1 MKEAIR
7 YITFDD
13 AVFIYKEDAEYHEIM
28 RRLRAKHTALYS
40 NVSNLMRE
48 KVSTSRRITSIE
60 NELKTINDTFTFR
73 PEVMDTP
80 DNLRLMVRRM
90 NLRLELKRLK
100 DLLKSIKP
108 LLIKQNQMLC
118 RAELELNRYEAEH
131 DELVKNRNITGH
143 KQNE

>member
-1 MKEAIR
+1 MKAETR
-7 YITFDD
+7 YIAFDG
-13 AVFIYKEDAEYHEIM
+13 AVFVYPEDAEYHEIM
-28 RRLRAKHTALYS
+28 RRLRAKHTVLGGQ
-40 NVSNLMRE
+40 VSDLMRE

-80 DNLRLMVRRM
+80 DNLRLMVHRI

-108 LLIKQNQMLC
+108 LLVKQNQMFC
-118 RAELELNRYEAEH
+118 RTELEIQFYEHEH
-131 DELVKNRNITGH
+131 DEFVKNRNIKER

>member
-13 AVFIYKEDAEYHEIM
+13 AVFTYKEDAEYHEIM

>member
-1 MKEAIR
+1 MREAIR

-13 AVFIYKEDAEYHEIM
+13 ATFVYPEDAEYHEIM
-28 RRLRAKHTALYS
+28 RRLRAKYNALCG
-40 NVSNLMRE
+40 NVSSLMRE
-48 KVSTSRRITSIE
+48 KVSASRRITSIE

-73 PEVMDTP
+73 PEVMDTT

-108 LLIKQNQMLC
+108 LLIKQNQMFC
-118 RAELELNRYEAEH
+118 RTELDINRYEAEH
-131 DELVKNRNITGH
+131 NELVKNRNIT
-143 KQNE
+143 KRNQNK

>member
-13 AVFIYKEDAEYHEIM
+13 EVFTYKEDAEYHEIM
-28 RRLRAKHTALYS
+28 RRLRAKHTALCS
-40 NVSNLMRE
+40 NVSHLMRE

-80 DNLRLMVRRM
+80 DNLRLMVRRI

-100 DLLKSIKP
+100 VLLKSIKP
-108 LLIKQNQMLC
+108 LLVKQNQMFC
-118 RAELELNRYEAEH
+118 RTELEIQFYEHEH
-131 DELVKNRNITGH
+131 DEFVKNRNITER

>member
-28 RRLRAKHTALYS
+28 RRLRAKHTALDS
-40 NVSNLMRE
+40 NVSSLMRE

-73 PEVMDTP
+73 PEVMNTP

>member
-1 MKEAIR
+1 MKKETR
-7 YITFDD
+7 YITFDG
-13 AVFIYKEDAEYHEIM
+13 ATFVYPEDAEYHEIM
-28 RRLRAKHTALYS
+28 RRLRAKHTALCG

-48 KVSTSRRITSIE
+48 KVSASRRITSIE
-60 NELKTINDTFTFR
+60 NELKTINDTFALR

-80 DNLRLMVRRM
+80 DNLYLMVRRM

-108 LLIKQNQMLC
+108 LLVKQNQMFC
-118 RAELELNRYEAEH
+118 RTELEIQFYEQEH
-131 DELVKNRNITGH
+131 DELVKNRNIKER

>member
-13 AVFIYKEDAEYHEIM
+13 AVFTYKEDAEYHEIM

-40 NVSNLMRE
+40 NVSSLMRE
-48 KVSTSRRITSIE
+48 KVSATRRIASIE
-60 NELKTINDTFTFR
+60 NELKTINDTFAFR

-80 DNLRLMVRRM
+80 DNLRLMVRRL

-108 LLIKQNQMLC
+108 LLVKQNQMFC
-118 RAELELNRYEAEH
+118 RTELEIQFYEQEH
-131 DELVKNRNITGH
+131 DEFVKNRNIKER